1 MGLFHD
7 NKKPPTFT
15 AGDFLKQIN
24 RIKKLF
30 LYIGAKNR
38 PQLNSGSTYLDF
50 LAGSAFVV
58 AFSSGLTASAF
69 FSSVF

>member
-38 PQLNSGSTYLDF
+38 CH
-50 LAGSAFVV
+50 
-58 AFSSGLTASAF
+58 
-69 FSSVF
+69 